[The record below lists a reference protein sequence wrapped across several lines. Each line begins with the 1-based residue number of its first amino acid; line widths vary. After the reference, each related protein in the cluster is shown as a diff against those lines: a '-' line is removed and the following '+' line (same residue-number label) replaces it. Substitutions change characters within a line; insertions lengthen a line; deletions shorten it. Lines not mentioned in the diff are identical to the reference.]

1 MKNASF
7 FSTAILLISALF
19 ISQTV
24 QAQWSQSSTVI
35 YPTTLSKNVSIG
47 TASPFSAKFSVQGS
61 IGNTIAS
68 FRRSTTGRGVSIV
81 GDWPGLYFNAYFNGA
96 SKAMAPGYSGIVNF
110 DPDNGRID
118 FGVSG
123 SAAASANA
131 IIDMTTRMSINKYG
145 NVGIGTATP
154 ESKLDIFAQDAIRV
168 AGYEPFITLLDNN
181 SYHSARIQAAHGDIN
196 FFKGIP
202 DFNTS
207 TYSYVPQLIIKNNGN
222 VGIGYANP
230 ESKLDIAAQD
240 GMRIF
245 GYQPFMT
252 LLDNNSYHSAR
263 IQTADGNLIFWKGV
277 ANWETGGYDYTAP
290 MIVKNSGNVLIGTTE
305 DHGYKLAV
313 AGNVICTELKVK
325 LQGNWPDYVFADGYQ
340 LKSLEEVE
348 AHIQSNNH
356 LPGIPAAAEIEKE
369 GIAVG
374 DMQKKMMEKIEE
386 LTLYLIDQNKRLNQ
400 IEQENISFRAR
411 LDQAAA
417 TQK

>member
-7 FSTAILLISALF
+7 FSTAILLLSALF

-24 QAQWSQSSTVI
+24 QAQWVNGTSI
-35 YPTTLSKNVSIG
+35 YPSTLSK
-47 TASPFSAKFSVQGS
+47 K
-61 IGNTIAS
+61 
-68 FRRSTTGRGVSIV
+68 
-81 GDWPGLYFNAYFNGA
+81 
-96 SKAMAPGYSGIVNF
+96 
-110 DPDNGRID
+110 
-118 FGVSG
+118 
-123 SAAASANA
+123 
-131 IIDMTTRMSINKYG
+131 
-145 NVGIGTATP
+145 VGIGTVAPNEAQFVVKGDVNHTVAMFGQGQAGISLVRDWATVGFNSYYSSGGWKAMSAGFGALLGCDPSSGRIEFIQNGYANGNQTVSQTYPLVIEPNGNIGIGTTTP
-154 ESKLDIFAQDAIRV
+154 ESKLDIFAQDAIRI

-207 TYSYVPQLIIKNNGN
+207 TYSYEPQLIIKNNGN
-222 VGIGYANP
+222 VGIGYATP

-400 IEQENISFRAR
+400 IEQENISLRAR